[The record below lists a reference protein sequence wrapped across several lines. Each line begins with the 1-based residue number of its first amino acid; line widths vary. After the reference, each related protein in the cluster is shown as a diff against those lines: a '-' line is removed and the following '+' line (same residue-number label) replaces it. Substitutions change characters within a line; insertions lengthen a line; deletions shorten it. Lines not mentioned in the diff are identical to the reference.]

1 MTEQTSEPVLAAVIH
16 GIERIEATH
25 DMIGAIAF
33 TADVSYGADRAK
45 YTFIGSMFGS
55 PGPVFLEI
63 GKDLINVHQPER
75 FGVRFNDDWVR
86 NFYK

>member
-1 MTEQTSEPVLAAVIH
+1 MTEQTSEPVLTAVVH
-16 GIERIEATH
+16 GIEKVATSH
-25 DMIGAIAF
+25 EIVGAVAYE
-33 TADVSYGADRAK
+33 ADVSYGADRAK

-55 PGPVFLEI
+55 PGPVMLQI
-63 GKDLINVHQPER
+63 GVDLINVHQPER